1 MQRIPLSRF
10 MGGTIFLWSM
20 VVFLHYTATSY
31 GGLIT
36 LRFFLGMVEAPV
48 VPAIEITLGMFFVP
62 ATQGLLQPLFWI
74 SCQGAPIP
82 AGFLAYGL
90 LYTRSTV
97 LPWKF
102 FMIITGGLTFVS
114 THPFAQT
121 LSTPPRPS
129 KSNPLT
135 IPKSSLSPCSSSSST
150 QTTQRTH
157 AS

>member
-20 VVFLHYTATSY
+20 VVFLHCTATSY
-31 GGLIT
+31 GGLIP

-90 LYTRSTV
+90 LYTHWTV

-114 THPFAQT
+114 THPF
-121 LSTPPRPS
+121 P
-129 KSNPLT
+129 
-135 IPKSSLSPCSSSSST
+135 
-150 QTTQRTH
+150 TH
-157 AS
+157 AMINTPLCPCLTRPYHTHKHSLLHPVPQQQSTNNPEI

>member
-20 VVFLHYTATSY
+20 VVFLHCTATSY
-31 GGLIT
+31 GGLIP
-36 LRFFLGMVEAPV
+36 LRFF
-48 VPAIEITLGMFFVP
+48 LGMFFVP

-114 THPFAQT
+114 THPFAPHAMINTTLCPCLT
-121 LSTPPRPS
+121 LSHHTH
-129 KSNPLT
+129 KH
-135 IPKSSLSPCSSSSST
+135 SLLHPVP
-150 QTTQRTH
+150 QRAIH
-157 AS
+157 

>member
-114 THPFAQT
+114 THPFAPHAMINTTLCPCLT
-121 LSTPPRPS
+121 LSHHTH
-129 KSNPLT
+129 KH
-135 IPKSSLSPCSSSSST
+135 SLLHPVP
-150 QTTQRTH
+150 QRAIH
-157 AS
+157 